1 MPASFNKVILVGNLT
16 RDPEVRTTPG
26 GTKIAKLGLAVNR
39 RYRTRDSDEL
49 KEEVTYV
56 DIDAFNQQAELMERY
71 CQKGSGLLVE
81 GRLRLDQWETANG
94 EKRNKLCV
102 VMENF
107 QFLSGREDSSGG
119 ESTRDD
125 GGRSG
130 STNRPASSG
139 SDRGSASSET
149 RGGDTFQEDDE
160 VPF

>member
-16 RDPEVRTTPG
+16 RDPEVRTTPS

-56 DIDAFNQQAELMERY
+56 DIDAFSQQAELMERY
-71 CQKGSGLLVE
+71 CQKGSALLVE

-107 QFLSGREDSSGG
+107 QFLSGRDDASGG
-119 ESTRDD
+119 GQTRE
-125 GGRSG
+125 GSG
-130 STNRPASSG
+130 SYPGSRTAASEAK
-139 SDRGSASSET
+139 SDKGPSET
-149 RGGDTFQEDDE
+149 RGGDNFQEDDE

>member
-39 RYRTRDSDEL
+39 RYRTRDSNEL

-56 DIDAFNQQAELMERY
+56 DIDAFTQQAELMERY
-71 CQKGSGLLVE
+71 CQKGSALLVE

-107 QFLSGREDSSGG
+107 QFLSGREDPSGG
-119 ESTRDD
+119 EPTREAEK
-125 GGRSG
+125 SNPA
-130 STNRPASSG
+130 SRPASSESSG
-139 SDRGSASSET
+139 ENASSKT
-149 RGGDTFQEDDE
+149 PGGDNFQEDDE